1 VRKNAEQR
9 RVTERRLQLEELAA
23 AGVSQAEAARVIGA
37 TRAKVCRYAARFG
50 IRFSM
55 ERRNL
60 KRECQILAA
69 KCQGVT
75 LAEIGRQHGIDREQV
90 RQILRRNGVGPAGA
104 WATRRESP

>member
-9 RVTERRLQLEELAA
+9 RVTERRLQIETLAA
-23 AGVSQAEAARVIGA
+23 AGLHQAGAARVLGIE
-37 TRAKVCRYAARFG
+37 RDKVWEYARRFG
-50 IRFSM
+50 IRFSPKG
-55 ERRNL
+55 RNL
-60 KRECQILAA
+60 ERECQILAA
-69 KCQGVT
+69 RCQGVT